1 MDGGPN
7 GQPDALRTSPTGR
20 VPQWILDE
28 AAGRPTA
35 AQGWREWTP
44 EEPPKRRRR
53 RRLRGFLAVVVVLV
67 VALGAAWL
75 AQPGLFVGDPPVAQQ
90 PALPAPPPGHDST
103 DAPLGAPPPAP
114 ATGGTHAFV
123 AVQSDGSG
131 PVAFDP
137 CRPIHYV
144 VRPDNAPVGGDV
156 LLHEAF
162 ARVTEVT
169 GLQFVYDGG
178 TDEPPTEKRAPY
190 QPDRYGERWAPVLVS
205 WQTGE
210 ENPEFLGDVA
220 GEAGSH
226 WRSLGSGPQVYVTGG
241 VALDSAFFAELMASP
256 DGLPIARAIVLH
268 EIGHLVGL
276 DHVDDPGQL
285 MFPTASGGI
294 LDYAEGDLTGLS
306 ALGAGACVPE
316 L

>member
-1 MDGGPN
+1 MDGGAP
-7 GQPDALRTSPTGR
+7 GRPDALRASPTGR
-20 VPQWILDE
+20 VPQWVLDE

-35 AQGWREWTP
+35 DEGWREWTP
-44 EEPPKRRRR
+44 GEQQPRRRR
-53 RRLRGFLAVVVVLV
+53 RRRMRGLLAVLVVLV

-75 AQPGLFVGDPPVAQQ
+75 ANPGLLAGDPPVAQ
-90 PALPAPPPGHDST
+90 PALPGPPPGQEST
-103 DAPLGAPPPAP
+103 EAPLGAPPPAP

-123 AVQSDGSG
+123 ALQPDGTG

-144 VRPDNAPVGGDV
+144 IRPDNAPVGGEL

-162 ARVTEVT
+162 ARVTAAT
-169 GLQFVYDGG
+169 GLQFVYDGA
-178 TDEPPTEKRAPY
+178 TEEPPAEKREPY
-190 QPDRYGERWAPVLVS
+190 QPDRYGDRWAPVLVS

-210 ENPEFLGDVA
+210 ENPDFVGDVA

-226 WRSLGSGPQVYVTGG
+226 WRSVGTGPQVYVTGG
-241 VALDSAFFAELMASP
+241 VALDSAFFAELLASP
-256 DGLPIARAIVLH
+256 DGYPIARAIVLH

-276 DHVDDPGQL
+276 DHVDDPAQL

-294 LDYAEGDLTGLS
+294 LDFSAGDLTGLS
-306 ALGAGACVPE
+306 ALGAGTCVPD